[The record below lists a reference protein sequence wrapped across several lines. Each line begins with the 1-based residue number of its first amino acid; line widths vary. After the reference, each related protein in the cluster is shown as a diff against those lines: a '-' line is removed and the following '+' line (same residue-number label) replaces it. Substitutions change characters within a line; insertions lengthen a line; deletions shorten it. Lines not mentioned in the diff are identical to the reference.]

1 MGCGEMTLR
10 IHHHLLVKDPAQ
22 AVNRIYSHAQSLGQ
36 CRLWL
41 DQHYPGI
48 ERIAVSSNV
57 AADLYALTIRSANI
71 EDRPDNTT
79 RFLIIGREETEPSAN
94 DKTSILVAN
103 RDKPGALYEVLEPF
117 HQAKEMDQP
126 KQRRTLPA
134 LAKQDKIYSHN
145 RFPAAHE

>member
-48 ERIAVSSNV
+48 ERIAVSSNAEAARRASQETDSAAIAGDV
-57 AADLYALTIRSANI
+57 AADLSKNNQEKIQNAKTKSSK
-71 EDRPDNTT
+71 DNKSNS
-79 RFLIIGREETEPSAN
+79 R
-94 DKTSILVAN
+94 N
-103 RDKPGALYEVLEPF
+103 RNK
-117 HQAKEMDQP
+117 
-126 KQRRTLPA
+126 
-134 LAKQDKIYSHN
+134 
-145 RFPAAHE
+145 

>member
-10 IHHHLLVKDPAQ
+10 IHHGLLVKDPAQ

-48 ERIAVSSNV
+48 ERIAVSSNAEAARRASQETDSAAIAGDV

-71 EDRPDNTT
+71 EDRPDNTKKKI
-79 RFLIIGREETEPSAN
+79 RRSGERETEVTR
-94 DKTSILVAN
+94 K
-103 RDKPGALYEVLEPF
+103 R
-117 HQAKEMDQP
+117 
-126 KQRRTLPA
+126 
-134 LAKQDKIYSHN
+134 
-145 RFPAAHE
+145 